1 MEKVYSNFSL
11 LLFGNLALV
20 ILGSRLISFSFNF
33 HGLAGYALG
42 LLNISPHREYSV
54 LDLGLSIPESYE
66 FHNNFTIRFTQ
77 VIYFLTFLFYL

>member
-33 HGLAGYALG
+33 HGLPGNALG
-42 LLNISPHREYSV
+42 LLDISHREYSV
-54 LDLGLSIPESYE
+54 LDLSIPESYE
-66 FHNNFTIRFTQ
+66 FPNNFTIRFTQ